1 MTERQDA
8 EVWTVDAAATLQSLV
23 DSPECPELLCR
34 ALTGVHSWQSRTE
47 TTVRQA
53 LKASQL
59 MPQWLAAL
67 LALGAA
73 VTVEGEDGPEP
84 GRSNRKVPLEDLLEH
99 KVQGQVTAL
108 HIPAQDS
115 HTRQGVAYVARTS
128 ADEPIVAAF
137 ATVKMNAGAV
147 VEARVAL
154 TGAWPEPVRLSE
166 APGML
171 VGGPLSEERIK
182 AVAAAVEEEVAPQGD
197 YLGSAIYRRAMAG
210 VLTRR
215 ALEACDAGLT
225 AGGGR

>member
-1 MTERQDA
+1 
-8 EVWTVDAAATLQSLV
+8 
-23 DSPECPELLCR
+23 
-34 ALTGVHSWQSRTE
+34 
-47 TTVRQA
+47 
-53 LKASQL
+53 
-59 MPQWLAAL
+59 
-67 LALGAA
+67 
-73 VTVEGEDGPEP
+73 
-84 GRSNRKVPLEDLLEH
+84 
-99 KVQGQVTAL
+99 
-108 HIPAQDS
+108 
-115 HTRQGVAYVARTS
+115 
-128 ADEPIVAAF
+128 
-137 ATVKMNAGAV
+137 V